1 MAQLW
6 LFRHQV
12 QLTLAPGACGGQ
24 FTENRDVGGP
34 MPSTLCGGKASADVE
49 LWCVVRIS
57 DVEITLIDIA
67 YEEVGGGIKL
77 SMPWGAG

>member
-1 MAQLW
+1 
-6 LFRHQV
+6 
-12 QLTLAPGACGGQ
+12 
-24 FTENRDVGGP
+24 